1 MIDAQVIL
9 RNSDYKK
16 FDSITISNKNVD
28 KKINLSN
35 LKRYSFMDGDMV
47 IYNNIKYDF
56 SINND
61 TLIFFDKIR
70 QIEEVVLVKNKI
82 ENKETK
88 KKVKSK
94 RGNGFANVFPNYY
107 TATFVKKNKKK
118 SFRNF

>member
-1 MIDAQVIL
+1 MQNYDFWKRALLFSFITICTMIDAQVIL

-94 RGNGFANVFPNYY
+94 RGNG
-107 TATFVKKNKKK
+107 
-118 SFRNF
+118 